1 MAAKHIYS
9 FASLEDVENIDIW
22 LRKTELWKCVTEL
35 DDKQQ
40 GPAIYLLLPCI
51 VGQACIGI
59 SVSSLNSENG
69 LIFFLEKI
77 KSL

>member
-35 DDKQQ
+35 DDKQP